1 MITFSPSS
9 VTQVVET
16 APLRASSVRVNS
28 RSLGMHTS
36 PLAKASKMELGDLAV
51 TDVLVTKSRP
61 LDPSSGSMLVGEP
74 KKSSSSSM
82 RLWWVSMSLLIEL
95 AGEQGKVVTS
105 CSTGIPHVEMRL
117 DRSAELVVDTS
128 SFTSSTSSS
137 SWKRDMV
144 DSLVRSISTSI
155 QLLSME
161 VVFSMSKWSARVS
174 RRPPCARNVVS
185 MVGLVVVV
193 VVVVYLL
200 LGQGRE

>member
-1 MITFSPSS
+1 
-9 VTQVVET
+9 
-16 APLRASSVRVNS
+16 
-28 RSLGMHTS
+28 
-36 PLAKASKMELGDLAV
+36 
-51 TDVLVTKSRP
+51 
-61 LDPSSGSMLVGEP
+61 
-74 KKSSSSSM
+74 M
-82 RLWWVSMSLLIEL
+82 RLWWVSMSLFMELEGELGALIF
-95 AGEQGKVVTS
+95 S
-105 CSTGIPHVEMRL
+105 CCSSNGIPHWLMRL
-117 DRSAELVVDTS
+117 ERSEELVVVSS
-128 SFTSSTSSS
+128 SFTSSPSSS

-185 MVGLVVVV
+185 MVGLVAV

>member
-1 MITFSPSS
+1 
-9 VTQVVET
+9 
-16 APLRASSVRVNS
+16 
-28 RSLGMHTS
+28 
-36 PLAKASKMELGDLAV
+36 
-51 TDVLVTKSRP
+51 
-61 LDPSSGSMLVGEP
+61 
-74 KKSSSSSM
+74 M
-82 RLWWVSMSLLIEL
+82 RLWWVSISLFMEL
-95 AGEQGKVVTS
+95 EGELGVVIFS
-105 CSTGIPHVEMRL
+105 CCSSKGIPHWLMRL
-117 DRSAELVVDTS
+117 ERSEELVVVSS

-161 VVFSMSKWSARVS
+161 VVFSMSKWSVRVS

-193 VVVVYLL
+193 VVYLL